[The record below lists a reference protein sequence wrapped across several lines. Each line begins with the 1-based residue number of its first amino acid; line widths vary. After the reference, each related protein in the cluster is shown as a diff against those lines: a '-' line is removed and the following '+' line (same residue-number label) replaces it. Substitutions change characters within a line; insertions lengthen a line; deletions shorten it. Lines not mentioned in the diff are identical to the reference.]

1 MGDLE
6 KQERKVEEEE
16 KLLENVAVLDFD
28 VLCSSV
34 ALKASQG
41 KWGNLGTTEEEE
53 EENGVFGGVL
63 RMWEG
68 ELFDCF
74 DHRRIAIEST
84 FCPCYR
90 FGKNMKKAGFGSCYI
105 QAAIYMILAIG
116 AFVNFIAYAVTR
128 HHCFLYISVFL
139 IISVGVYLGLFRTL
153 IRKKFNIKVCEFFRR
168 TLCYI
173 CSPSNA
179 VYIGICFQ
187 GSESSLDDCAY
198 HFACPCCTLSQES
211 RTLEMNNVQD
221 GTWHGRGDTK
231 CIGSFGEK
239 CITHL
244 ELLPPPLVSIK
255 S

>member
-1 MGDLE
+1 MEDLE
-6 KQERKVEEEE
+6 KQERNVEEEE
-16 KLLENVAVLDFD
+16 NLLENVAVLDFD

-41 KWGNLGTTEEEE
+41 RWGNVGTVDEEEDD
-53 EENGVFGGVL
+53 ENEVFGGVL

-68 ELFDCF
+68 ELFDFF

-90 FGKNMKKAGFGSCYI
+90 FGKNMKRAGFGSCYI

-116 AFVNFIAYAVTR
+116 AFVNFIAYVVTR
-128 HHCFLYISVFL
+128 HHCFLYISLSL
-139 IISVGVYLGLFRTL
+139 IISVGVYLGFFRTL
-153 IRKKFNIKVCEFFRR
+153 IRKKFNIK
-168 TLCYI
+168 
-173 CSPSNA
+173 
-179 VYIGICFQ
+179 

-239 CITHL
+239 SKTYL